1 MSRKMSSKMSFETEK
16 LSTGYYIN
24 NKQDSV
30 YEHCLMMIGCGK
42 WPAGMRMP
50 SIRDAEK
57 GWGVNRMAIQHAY
70 RRLASQGVVIS
81 KSRSGYYVTN
91 QESIH
96 RISDHRIELE
106 NLYLRFSDTITK
118 TTGLAALPVFRYLT
132 KLAQIRDREA
142 PMCAF
147 VECTLTQ
154 ASAHAREISERLGLS
169 VMPMTVAD
177 IAGKENRIPGN
188 ISVLMTTYFH
198 YPQLLPLQQSG
209 RLEVVTV
216 PIEVSPQLAELTKHC
231 RHVLILLE
239 KEQQTARTVAEDAGR
254 ILNCPPLKIKI
265 TSNID
270 KALTDIM
277 ESSRSLAVPD
287 SFVLVSP
294 HEWSCIDQKWRNHP
308 NVRLVPFRIRDEAWG
323 LIADMVGMPMGA
335 LG

>member
-1 MSRKMSSKMSFETEK
+1 MSRKTRSKTSFEAEK
-16 LSTGYYIN
+16 LSIGYYISS
-24 NKQDSV
+24 KQSSV
-30 YEHCLMMIGCGK
+30 YDHCLMMIGCGK
-42 WPAGMRMP
+42 WPAGMRLP

-57 GWGVNRMAIQHAY
+57 AWGVNRMAIQHAY
-70 RRLASQGVVIS
+70 RSLASQGVVVS

-91 QESIH
+91 QEGIH

-106 NLYLRFSDTITK
+106 NLHLRFSDTITK
-118 TTGLAALPVFRYLT
+118 TTGLAPLPVFRYLT

-154 ASAHAREISERLGLS
+154 ASAHAHEIAERLGLS

-177 IAGKENRIPGN
+177 IAGKENRIPRSV
-188 ISVLMTTYFH
+188 SVLLTTYFH
-198 YPQLLPLQQSG
+198 YTQLLPLQESG

-216 PIEVSPQLAELTKHC
+216 PVEVSLQLAELTKHC
-231 RHVLILLE
+231 RHVLIVLE

-254 ILNCPPLKIKI
+254 ILNCPPLEIRI
-265 TSNID
+265 TSNVD
-270 KALTDIM
+270 AALTDIL
-277 ESSRSLAVPD
+277 ESSRSSEVPE

-294 HEWSCIDQKWRNHP
+294 HEWNSIDQKWRDHP
-308 NVRLVPFRIRDEAWG
+308 NVRLVPFRIRDEAWD